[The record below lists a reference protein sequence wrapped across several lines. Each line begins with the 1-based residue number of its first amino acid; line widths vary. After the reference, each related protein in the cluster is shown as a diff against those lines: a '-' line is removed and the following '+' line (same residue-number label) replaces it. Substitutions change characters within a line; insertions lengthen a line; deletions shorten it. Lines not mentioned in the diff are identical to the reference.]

1 MKNIL
6 RLFFTSAL
14 LMLLLVNC
22 NPLRLL
28 GVSSNEQFSLVTDDF
43 LTASEIP
50 NSQFFYVALKEAYYT
65 GERFD
70 PLDVL
75 MYAMDEGP
83 GTDCK
88 VPVDAESTED
98 LYCMMDIMEGDLW
111 YHRIV
116 LEYNV
121 PEGMCD
127 YLSRNVA
134 WHFNQKV
141 GEGPAN
147 VYECT
152 DYKVGEDGEGV
163 PETETWY
170 CLSQCEGDTDTT
182 GEAPDQQIHY
192 YSTCPGG
199 GAEDVNDF
207 CGFLDQSETKLSN
220 CCMGKYKL
228 TSVSNEEGTITTG
241 TESEAEWGGNL
252 RECIGGLGRISWDTF
267 NDNGEPIA
275 LVENALRTGVNE
287 TYEIPRLIGVFGGSG
302 RNDIPRN
309 ERGLGT
315 TFITANHFTDVDK
328 KDFGTRKPEFYRA
341 LTDTE
346 LGNGLKAVKYEG
358 SPFLTW
364 TCLDKAFEVKHRIH
378 LVIREWN
385 TQEQFARFKE
395 SQGGRGDPD
404 VAGVEGEA
412 CEYYKAQ
419 DANIQSLE
427 TQCNDFLDVTDWEAV
442 GIQGSRGS
450 TGYNPYPEVIYQQG
464 GGGGNR

>member
-1 MKNIL
+1 M
-6 RLFFTSAL
+6 
-14 LMLLLVNC
+14 LLVNC

-88 VPVDAESTED
+88 IPVDAESTED

-111 YHRIV
+111 FHRIV

-134 WHFNQKV
+134 WHFNQRV
-141 GEGPAN
+141 GQGPST

-152 DYKVGEDGEGV
+152 DHGSSSNLDSEGV
-163 PETETWY
+163 PETETRY
-170 CLSQCEGDTDTT
+170 CLSACTRDYVRT
-182 GEAPDQQIHY
+182 GEPGSRQTHNF
-192 YSTCPGG
+192 STCPSNER
-199 GAEDVNDF
+199 AEDVNDF
-207 CGFLDQSETKLSN
+207 CGDLDKSETSLSN
-220 CCMGKYKL
+220 CCLGEYEL
-228 TSVSNEEGTITTG
+228 RSGSS
-241 TESEAEWGGNL
+241 ESGSFEYGEPTEAEWGGNL

-267 NDNGEPIA
+267 NDSGEPIA
-275 LVENALRTGVNE
+275 LVENALRAGVNE
-287 TYEIPRLIGVFGGSG
+287 TYEIPRLIEVYDGSG
-302 RNDIPRN
+302 RRDIPQSSR
-309 ERGLGT
+309 RLGM
-315 TFITANHFTDVDK
+315 TFITASHFTDVEK
-328 KDFGTRKPEFYRA
+328 KNFGTNRPEFYRA

-346 LGNGLKAVKYEG
+346 LGRNLRGVAYEG
-358 SPFLTW
+358 SPFLTY
-364 TCLDKAFEVKHRIH
+364 TCLDKSFEVKHRIH

-385 TQEQFARFKE
+385 THEQFARFKE
-395 SQGGRGDPD
+395 SKGGRGDPD
-404 VAGVEGEA
+404 VVGTEGEA
-412 CEYYKAQ
+412 CKYYTAQ
-419 DANIQSLE
+419 DASIPNRE
-427 TQCNDFLDVTDWEAV
+427 TQCNDFLDVKDWFAPNINH
-442 GIQGSRGS
+442 GTRGRS
-450 TGYNPYPEVIYQQG
+450 SYNPYPEIIYQGSDG
-464 GGGGNR
+464 GGAR